1 MHVSGS
7 HHCGVLYL
15 RRADRPIDIRW
26 TIYIKILDIMIPSTQ
41 LISLLV
47 PLDLPLVQHR
57 YCSEDPIQIQMAVK
71 A

>member
-1 MHVSGS
+1 
-7 HHCGVLYL
+7 
-15 RRADRPIDIRW
+15 
-26 TIYIKILDIMIPSTQ
+26 MIPSTQ